1 MIEFLVDEE
10 YDNTRID
17 RYLRKKIKS
26 ISLSE
31 IYKLLRKGKIKLN
44 GKKVKQDTRI
54 VIGDKIVVYSFIKIE
69 KEEENFINLSNERI
83 EFLKSRIVY
92 ENENLFLIDKLA
104 GDIVHKGSGHN
115 LSLLEEYRAYF
126 KSNSVNFINRIDKAT
141 SGLVIGAKNIKT
153 ARLIAEL
160 IRDKKV
166 EKKYFILVHGQ
177 IEKKE
182 FKLENYL
189 KKVDEEV
196 IISNVEKEDFKKS
209 ISYFKKIAANKNYT
223 LLEGKL
229 ETGRTHQLR
238 VQLANTNNHIVGDKK
253 YGVNDNEDIMYLY
266 SYYLKIPFID
276 VEIVRDIPKIF
287 INKINY

>member
-26 ISLSE
+26 INLSE

-44 GKKVKQDTRI
+44 GRKVKQDTRI
-54 VIGDKIVVYSFIKIE
+54 VKGDKIVVYSFIKLE
-69 KEEENFINLSNERI
+69 KEEESFINLSNERT

-104 GDIVHKGSGHN
+104 GDIVHRGSGHN

-126 KSNSVNFINRIDKAT
+126 KSNLVNFINRIDKAT
-141 SGLVIGAKNIKT
+141 SGLVIGTKNIKT
-153 ARLIAEL
+153 ARRVAEL
-160 IRDKKV
+160 IRNKEV

-196 IISNVEKEDFKKS
+196 IISNVEKKDFKKS
-209 ISYFKKIAANKNYT
+209 ISYFKKIASDKNYT
-223 LLEGKL
+223 LLEATL

-238 VQLANTNNHIVGDKK
+238 VQLANINNYIVGDKK
-253 YGVNDNEDIMYLY
+253 YGINDNEDMMYLY
-266 SYYLKIPFID
+266 SYYLKIPFMDI
-276 VEIVRDIPKIF
+276 EIIRNIPKIF